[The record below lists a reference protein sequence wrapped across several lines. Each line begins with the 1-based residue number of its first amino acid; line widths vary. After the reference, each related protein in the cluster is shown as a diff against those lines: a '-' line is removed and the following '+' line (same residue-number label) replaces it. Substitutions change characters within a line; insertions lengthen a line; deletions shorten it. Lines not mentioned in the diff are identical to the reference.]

1 MRLLGFRFGGAR
13 RPEPEPEAPRTGFS
27 LRQSLE
33 RLRDN
38 GFSPATIFDIG
49 VATGTTGLYKVFPG
63 VDYMLVDP
71 LEESEPFMQSICAR
85 VPLARYVVAAA
96 MDQPGEVSIAVHPG
110 LSGSG
115 ALLKG
120 EFPHRSVKA
129 VTLDQLIEEHQLKG
143 PFLVKIDV
151 QGSEL
156 QVLDGLKAHLG
167 QAEVIVLEAS
177 LWADRKKWGAP
188 TFADVVQYMA
198 RRRFVLYDLASIGY
212 RQRDRAIAEM
222 DLVFIRFDHPIRRHK
237 GHRDAA
243 AAPDVFDRKR
253 DKFADPTKPTL

>member
-1 MRLLGFRFGGAR
+1 MRLLGLRLGGAR
-13 RPEPEPEAPRTGFS
+13 RPEPGPEASRTEFS

-38 GFSPATIFDIG
+38 GFRPQTIFDIG

-63 VDYMLVDP
+63 ARYMLVDP
-71 LEESEPFMQSICAR
+71 LEESEPFMKSICAR

-96 MDQPGEVSIAVHPG
+96 MDQPGETSIAVHPG

-120 EFPHRSVKA
+120 DFPHRPVKA
-129 VTLDQLIEEHQLKG
+129 VTLDQLIEEHQLEG
-143 PFLVKIDV
+143 PFLVKVDV

-156 QVLDGLKAHLG
+156 QVLDGLQAHLD

-188 TFADVVQYMA
+188 TFADIIQYMA

-222 DLVFIRFDHPIRRHK
+222 DLVFVRFDHPIRRHK
-237 GHRDAA
+237 GHRSPDAVA
-243 AAPDVFDRKR
+243 DLVEHKR
-253 DKFADPTKPTL
+253 GKFADPNKPNL

>member
-1 MRLLGFRFGGAR
+1 MRLLGFRFGGAPR
-13 RPEPEPEAPRTGFS
+13 PEPEAPRTGFT
-27 LRQSLE
+27 LRGSLE

-38 GFSPATIFDIG
+38 GFAPATIIDVG

-63 VDYMLVDP
+63 VNYLLIDP
-71 LEESEPFMQSICAR
+71 LEESEPFMKSICAR

-96 MDQPGEVSIAVHPG
+96 MDRPGEVSIAVHPG

-115 ALLKG
+115 AMLKG
-120 EFPHRSVKA
+120 DFPHRPVKA
-129 VTLDQLIEEHQLKG
+129 VTLDQLIDEHQLKG
-143 PFLVKIDV
+143 PFLVKVDV

-156 QVLDGLKAHLG
+156 QVLDGLAAHLD

-188 TFADVVQYMA
+188 TFSDIVQYMA

-212 RQRDRAIAEM
+212 RPRDRAIAEM

-237 GHRDAA
+237 GHRNLDAV
-243 AAPDVFDRKR
+243 PDLVEHKR
-253 DKFADPTKPTL
+253 NKFADPDKPNL